1 MSQPVPPVFA
11 ILGPIELH
19 SRREMAVALICDEGY
34 PHTIQQQH
42 EVFEDARQI
51 INESLLRR
59 RIPAPVGGWTL
70 GLVPPWEPWQS
81 HVAPHI
87 AARVLDELTEHPA
100 TAAVVVVAALDLSGR
115 PKQAP

>member
-1 MSQPVPPVFA
+1 MTEPVPPVRA
-11 ILGPIELH
+11 ILGPIELPN
-19 SRREMAVALICDEGY
+19 RREMAVALICDEGY
-34 PHTIQQQH
+34 PHTAQQQH

-81 HVAPHI
+81 HVAPDI

-100 TAAVVVVAALDLSGR
+100 TAAVVVVAALDLSGLPR
-115 PKQAP
+115 QAP